1 MEIWDIYDDQHHL
14 TGEKIAREDVLLLK
28 EGQYHV
34 CVNAFLRDIEGNFL
48 VQQRSWKKE
57 TNPGVWV
64 LFTGG
69 SILTGETPEKGIA
82 REVAEE
88 LGLKGL
94 AFNHLGY
101 EVRPDIKSIMHYYM
115 AKIPQVSKEQIK
127 LQQSEI
133 HQIAW
138 IPPGQAND

>member
-1 MEIWDIYDDQHHL
+1 MEIWDIYDDQHQL

-34 CVNAFLRDIEGNFL
+34 CVNAILRDIKGNFL

-88 LGLKGL
+88 LGLNGL
-94 AFNHLGY
+94 AFYHLGY
-101 EVRPDIKSIMHYYM
+101 EVRPDIKSIMHYFQ
-115 AKIPQVSKEQIK
+115 ATIPEETKATITIQETENWLMSN
-127 LQQSEI
+127 
-133 HQIAW
+133 
-138 IPPGQAND
+138 G